1 MEMALALMQPE
12 KADKAEKP
20 KQKTVSDYLKA
31 WHIINQSILNRG
43 LIFLT
48 QY

>member
-31 WHIINQSILNRG
+31 W
-43 LIFLT
+43 
-48 QY
+48 